1 MFSRALAA
9 TALTLALTSSGCFS
23 GSAPAD
29 GDDAGSKKDVGP
41 SDDAAVDAG
50 DLDAGPTDSGP
61 LDANPTTDTGADAGS
76 DAGSDAGDAA
86 TDAAGDAGDVPCSP
100 ELCPP
105 ATGGRSGRS
114 LVAAGGVMSSTR
126 FRMVSTLGGVSATST
141 TMRSDRY
148 RLHGGLVRT
157 TGGAR

>member
-9 TALTLALTSSGCFS
+9 TALTLSLASVGCFS

-29 GDDAGSKKDVGP
+29 GDDAGPPKDVGAN
-41 SDDAAVDAG
+41 DAATVDAG
-50 DLDAGPTDSGP
+50 ELDAGAIDGGAG
-61 LDANPTTDTGADAGS
+61 DADTVPDTGADAGRE
-76 DAGSDAGDAA
+76 AGSDAGDVP
-86 TDAAGDAGDVPCSP
+86 TDVTGDAADVPCSP

-105 ATGGRSGRS
+105 PTGGHGARS
-114 LVAAGGVMSSTR
+114 LVAAGGVMSSAR

-157 TGGAR
+157 AGGAR